1 MQLFSSSNP
10 THLVLPSVMFWCGE
24 ELSVK
29 LCGEFDFVK
38 CGGVIFKTFRGS
50 ISCWVLAE

>member
-10 THLVLPSVMFWCGE
+10 THLVLPGVMFWCGE

-29 LCGEFDFVK
+29 LCGEYNFVK